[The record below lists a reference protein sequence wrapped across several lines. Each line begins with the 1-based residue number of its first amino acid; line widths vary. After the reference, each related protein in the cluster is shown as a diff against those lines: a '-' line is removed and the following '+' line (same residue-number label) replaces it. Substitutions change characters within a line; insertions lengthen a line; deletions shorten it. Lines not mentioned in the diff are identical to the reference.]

1 MAIRKI
7 REIGDKVLTKKCKE
21 VKEVTPRTMQMI
33 DDMFETLYEAMGAGL
48 AAPQVGVLKRIV
60 VIDIGDDPH
69 VLINPKIIE
78 TSGEQ
83 SGSEGCLS
91 IPGKVGI
98 VTRPNYVKVE
108 ALDEE
113 MQPYVLEGEGLLARC
128 ICHECE
134 HLDGVLYVEHVEGE
148 LMDVADLEAEEDDEI
163 IDETGEE

>member
-7 REIGDKVLTKKCKE
+7 RESGDKVLTKKCKE
-21 VKEVTPRTMQMI
+21 VKEVTPRTMQLI
-33 DDMFETLYEAMGAGL
+33 DDMFETLYEALGAGL
-48 AAPQVGVLKRIV
+48 AAPQVGVLKRIA
-60 VIDIGDDPH
+60 VIDLGDDPH

-163 IDETGEE
+163 IDETDEE